1 MIDVPGRD
9 LPRGGGEP
17 LAMADA
23 AQARPNFDVAA
34 LRSLVAGVD
43 LGSFAKAADRV
54 ARSSSAVSAQI
65 RKLEEQAGTPLF
77 VKAGRGLALTDAGD
91 AMLRYARRMI
101 ELNDEAAAAVRG
113 VNLDGWVR
121 VGLQEDFGEAILPDV
136 LGRFARAHPKVRIEA
151 RVARNAELLDRLDA
165 NQLDLAL
172 VWGDPASA
180 ALVSRAGIDSE
191 AIAQVPMQWI
201 GAAGAG
207 GFGMPDGGGD
217 GAEDGAAAVTRGET
231 GGEAGCEAG
240 GRAVRA
246 PGEPLPLVVFDRPC
260 RFFGAATDALDR
272 AGVPW
277 RVAFTPPRL
286 AGRAPGEPQPL
297 VVFARP
303 CRLLG
308 AATDAR
314 DRAGVPGRVA
324 FTTPSLAGLW
334 AAAAAGLGL
343 TVRSH
348 YGLPASVRVL
358 DASSSGLPELPR
370 LPLILL
376 RRTSSAT
383 PTVDR
388 LARIV
393 TQAVRDATEGA
404 GAALAA

>member
-1 MIDVPGRD
+1 MPGQD
-9 LPRGGGEP
+9 IPRGGGES
-17 LAMADA
+17 LALADA
-23 AQARPNFDVAA
+23 ALARPNFDVAA

-77 VKAGRGLALTDAGD
+77 VKSGRGLALTDAGD

-151 RVARNAELLDRLDA
+151 RVARNADLLDRLDA

-172 VWGDPASA
+172 VWGDPVSA
-180 ALVSRAGIDSE
+180 ALLSRPGIDSE
-191 AIAQVPMQWI
+191 VIAQVPMQWV
-201 GAAGAG
+201 GAAG
-207 GFGMPDGGGD
+207 GFGVPGGTD
-217 GAEDGAAAVTRGET
+217 EGAEVGAAA
-231 GGEAGCEAG
+231 AHASAG
-240 GRAVRA
+240 GRAA
-246 PGEPLPLVVFDRPC
+246 GEALPLVVFDRPC

-277 RVAFTPPRL
+277 
-286 AGRAPGEPQPL
+286 
-297 VVFARP
+297 
-303 CRLLG
+303 
-308 AATDAR
+308 
-314 DRAGVPGRVA
+314 RVA

-358 DASSSGLPELPR
+358 DAASLGLPALPS

-388 LARIV
+388 LAWIV

-404 GAALAA
+404 VAALAA

>member
-1 MIDVPGRD
+1 MSESDVARS
-9 LPRGGGEP
+9 
-17 LAMADA
+17 A
-23 AQARPNFDVAA
+23 ATQPNFDIAA
-34 LRSLVAGVD
+34 LRSLVAGMD

-77 VKAGRGLALTDAGD
+77 VKSGRGLALTDAGD

-113 VNLDGWVR
+113 VSLDGWVR
-121 VGLQEDFGEAILPDV
+121 IGLQEDFGEAILPGV

-151 RVARNAELLDRLDA
+151 RVAHNAELLERLDA

-180 ALVSRAGIDSE
+180 AFVARTGIDSE
-191 AIAQVPMQWI
+191 EIARVPMRWI
-201 GAAGAG
+201 GAAGSGAAG
-207 GFGMPDGGGD
+207 SATAGD
-217 GAEDGAAAVTRGET
+217 GDAGEPS
-231 GGEAGCEAG
+231 
-240 GRAVRA
+240 VRMRD
-246 PGEPLPLVVFDRPC
+246 EPLPLVVFDRPC

-277 RVAFTPPRL
+277 
-286 AGRAPGEPQPL
+286 
-297 VVFARP
+297 
-303 CRLLG
+303 
-308 AATDAR
+308 
-314 DRAGVPGRVA
+314 RVA

-348 YGLPASVRVL
+348 YGLPASVRLL
-358 DASSSGLPELPR
+358 DAAPLGLPELPSV
-370 LPLILL
+370 PLMLL
-376 RRTSSAT
+376 RRASSAT

-388 LARIV
+388 LARIM
-393 TQAVRDATEGA
+393 TQAVSGATEA
-404 GAALAA
+404 PVAAFAT

>member
-1 MIDVPGRD
+1 MPGQD
-9 LPRGGGEP
+9 IPRGGGES
-17 LAMADA
+17 LALADA
-23 AQARPNFDVAA
+23 ALARPNFDVAA

-77 VKAGRGLALTDAGD
+77 VKSGRGLALTDAGD

-151 RVARNAELLDRLDA
+151 RVARNADLLDRLDA

-172 VWGDPASA
+172 VWGDPVSA
-180 ALVSRAGIDSE
+180 ALLSRPGIDSE
-191 AIAQVPMQWI
+191 VIAQVPMQWV
-201 GAAGAG
+201 GAAG
-207 GFGMPDGGGD
+207 GFGVPGGAD
-217 GAEDGAAAVTRGET
+217 EGAEVGAAA
-231 GGEAGCEAG
+231 AHASAG
-240 GRAVRA
+240 GRAA
-246 PGEPLPLVVFDRPC
+246 GEALPLVVFDRPC

-277 RVAFTPPRL
+277 
-286 AGRAPGEPQPL
+286 
-297 VVFARP
+297 
-303 CRLLG
+303 
-308 AATDAR
+308 
-314 DRAGVPGRVA
+314 RVA

-358 DASSSGLPELPR
+358 DAASLGLPALPS

-388 LARIV
+388 LAWIV

-404 GAALAA
+404 LAALAA

>member
-1 MIDVPGRD
+1 MVDMTEHEQA
-9 LPRGGGEP
+9 LEPRGDTT
-17 LAMADA
+17 LA
-23 AQARPNFDVAA
+23 QPNFDIAA

-54 ARSSSAVSAQI
+54 ARSTSAVSAQI

-77 VKAGRGLALTDAGD
+77 VKAGRGLALTDAGE
-91 AMLRYARRMI
+91 AMLRYARRI
-101 ELNDEAAAAVRG
+101 VELNDEAAAAVRG
-113 VNLDGWVR
+113 VNLDGRVR

-136 LGRFARAHPKVRIEA
+136 LGRFARAHPKVRIDA
-151 RVARNAELLDRLDA
+151 RVSRNADLFDRLEA

-180 ALVSRAGIDSE
+180 ERASRPGIDSE
-191 AIAQVPMQWI
+191 TIAHVPMRWI
-201 GAAGAG
+201 GAAHAAQPE
-207 GFGMPDGGGD
+207 FDGGAA
-217 GAEDGAAAVTRGET
+217 GAQDRAGPRAIAAT
-231 GGEAGCEAG
+231 
-240 GRAVRA
+240 
-246 PGEPLPLVVFDRPC
+246 PEPLPLVMFDRPC
-260 RFFGAATDALDR
+260 RFFGAATDALDL

-277 RVAFTPPRL
+277 
-286 AGRAPGEPQPL
+286 
-297 VVFARP
+297 
-303 CRLLG
+303 
-308 AATDAR
+308 
-314 DRAGVPGRVA
+314 RVA

-358 DASSSGLPELPR
+358 DAAACGLPALPSV
-370 LPLILL
+370 PLVLL

-393 TQAVRDATEGA
+393 TQAVREATHSA
-404 GAALAA
+404 AAALAA